1 MPDEEHAER
10 LAPAIYGTILSTA
23 LIAAYS
29 EDTGSDP
36 WQIAVAV
43 LVAALVFWLAH
54 AYADVLARGLALR
67 ERASWARARTELGR
81 EWPMVT
87 GAILPILPLLL
98 APLGVLSD
106 YGAENAAIITGVGLL
121 GLIGIGIAWRRG
133 EGLAGMAFNG
143 AGCVLFGIV
152 VVALKAIVH

>member
-1 MPDEEHAER
+1 MPEEPSSET

-29 EDTGSDP
+29 EDSGSDAL
-36 WQIAVAV
+36 QVAIAV

-67 ERASWARARTELGR
+67 ERASWARARTELAR

-87 GAILPILPLLL
+87 GALLPILPLLL
-98 APLGVLSD
+98 APLGALSD
-106 YGAENAAIITGVGLL
+106 YGAENAAIITGVALL
-121 GLIGIGIAWRRG
+121 GLVGALIAWRRG
-133 EGLAGMAFNG
+133 EGLLGMALNASG
-143 AGCVLFGIV
+143 SALFGIV